1 MKEIR
6 LCSHCGSYELVSF
19 DYDPDR
25 GGVPRLF
32 GYVNDNVIDMDY
44 DEEEERFGFWL
55 DGVYCRKCNTLD
67 DTYYWKVPDNFTGT
81 ETGHILSERD
91 SKLVMINKYMVRV
104 LSGLNDK
111 EKLELIKE
119 IKESIYDIIK
129 KYNVEDIF
137 DDLIKIINEITI
149 CYHTAEGID
158 EETMDE
164 FFKWLKP
171 HIEDIVI
178 DRDVPEERR

>member
-67 DTYYWKVPDNFTGT
+67 DTYYWKVSDNFTGT
-81 ETGHILSERD
+81 ETGHILSERG

-104 LSGLNDK
+104 LGDFNRK
-111 EKLELIKE
+111 QKLELIKE
-119 IKESIYDIIK
+119 IRDSIRQIIK
-129 KYNVEDIF
+129 RYNVEDIF
-137 DDLIKIINEITI
+137 RDLRLIEDEITY
-149 CYHTAEGID
+149 CLTGEGKS
-158 EETMDE
+158 EEELDD
-164 FFKWLKP
+164 FFRWLKP
-171 HIEDIVI
+171 HIEDVVI
-178 DRDVPEERR
+178 SRGVPEERR